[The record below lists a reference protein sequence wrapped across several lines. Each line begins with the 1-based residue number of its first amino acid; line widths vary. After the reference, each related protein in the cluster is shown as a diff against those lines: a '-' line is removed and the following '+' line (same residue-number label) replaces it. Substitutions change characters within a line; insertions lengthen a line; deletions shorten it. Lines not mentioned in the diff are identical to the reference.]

1 MRISGACSGACG
13 EIEAVKIGIVSQSYY
28 PRPGGVT
35 EVAHFSA
42 QELRRL
48 GHDVTIITTH
58 YSGAEHP
65 ETGVIRIGRNMLVPV
80 NGAWVNMTV
89 GLDLRGELK
98 RIFRRER
105 FDIIHAHCPL
115 VPTLPLMTLDAAS
128 PDQKVVGTFHA
139 AAERNFLYG
148 LFREPLAKRAS
159 RLDCRMA
166 VSEAARSFVNRYFPG
181 EYEIVPNGIDCR
193 RFRPDLEPV
202 ERYRDGRINVLFVG
216 RIDPRKGVPY
226 LCKAMPMVARELDG
240 HVRFLLVGEKG
251 LRTALC
257 PKPGDLRGAEV
268 VWVGR
273 VSPEELP
280 RYYAT
285 ADIFCSPATGQE
297 SFGIVLLEAMASGVP
312 IVASDI
318 PGYRTVLASGREG
331 LLVEPRNPL
340 ELARG
345 IVTLAQD
352 PSLRRNCAL
361 RGREKALHYDWP
373 LVVRR
378 LEAIYRRVLGE
389 EAERDLE
396 TLRYS
401 RAQA

>member
-1 MRISGACSGACG
+1 M
-13 EIEAVKIGIVSQSYY
+13 KIGIVTQSYY

-42 QELRRL
+42 QELRNL

-58 YSGAEHP
+58 YSGAERP
-65 ETGVIRIGRNMLVPV
+65 EAGVIRIGRNVLVPV

-89 GLDLRGELK
+89 GLGLRGELE
-98 RIFRRER
+98 RIFERER

-115 VPTLPLMTLDAAS
+115 VPTLPLLSLGAAR

-139 AAERNFLYG
+139 AADKNVFYK
-148 LFREPLAKRAS
+148 LFRGPLAKRAR

-166 VSEAARSFVNRYFPG
+166 VSEAAREFVSMYFPG
-181 EYEIVPNGIDCR
+181 DYEIVPNGIDCR
-193 RFRPDLEPV
+193 RFRPDLEPI
-202 ERYRDGRINVLFVG
+202 ERFRDGRLNVLFVG
-216 RIDPRKGVPY
+216 RMDPRKGVPY
-226 LCKAMPMVARELDG
+226 LCKAMPMIARELEG
-240 HVRFLLVGEKG
+240 RVRFLIVGEKG
-251 LRTALC
+251 LRAALC
-257 PKPGDLRGAEV
+257 PKPVNLRGAEI

-318 PGYRTVLASGREG
+318 PGYRTALAPGREG
-331 LLVEPRNPL
+331 LLVEPRNAS

-345 IVTLAQD
+345 IVTLARD
-352 PSLRRNCAL
+352 PHLRRDLAL

-378 LEAIYRRVLGE
+378 LEAIYRSVLGE
-389 EAERDLE
+389 DSGRDSK

-401 RAQA
+401 RARA